1 MGAFHAK
8 DHAKILPSSG
18 GFVPAHSTVG
28 SSVTKAAIEV
38 SLPTLK
44 TWIQLFA
51 VLVAIGIVGEV
62 GVGVRLWVLSR
73 RLHVIQHAEDLNQ
86 QQTIAALNKEAGD
99 ARQDAASAIERAAR
113 AEEHLGA
120 ARKEAV
126 SANERAAPPPTL
138 PTTRLQIFLSG
149 KWNIRVYFLGSDDF
163 PREAKMQ
170 AALDI
175 NSTLEAGWT
184 GFEIGERIPLAEIAR
199 AHELVDHRSRR
210 GRVAVIL

>member
-1 MGAFHAK
+1 MNDATIIWAVTISAAVAVVVYVIWSNRH
-8 DHAKILPSSG
+8 DHEQRDRKYDQQNMLL
-18 GFVPAHSTVG
+18 
-28 SSVTKAAIEV
+28 E
-38 SLPTLK
+38 
-44 TWIQLFA
+44 IQ
-51 VLVAIGIVGEV
+51 
-62 GVGVRLWVLSR
+62 R
-73 RLHVIQHAEDLNQ
+73 DLNQ

-210 GRVAVIL
+210 GRVAVILRPKYSGRSRCLAFEAKLHLSGFGVNQALACEY